1 MAKVGDKFIIEIE
14 SVYGKLNGNEFS
26 EDEEYLRGN
35 PRLYT
40 IKGFNSLVFDEDG
53 LNRLEKYEPPEEEK
67 SSPVNVGDEIED
79 ENGARW
85 FVTAIQKRN
94 DSVFDV
100 FGVGFDGHTH
110 NTNTAKAKRTG
121 YRNRHIVDALAWTV
135 PVEML

>member
-1 MAKVGDKFIIEIE
+1 MAKVGDKYIVEIDDR
-14 SVYGKLNGNEFS
+14 VLMNGG
-26 EDEEYLRGN
+26 YYAVL
-35 PRLYT
+35 
-40 IKGFNSLVFDEDG
+40 KGFPKILLSENDLDI
-53 LNRLEKYEPPEEEK
+53 LEKYEPPEEEK

>member
-1 MAKVGDKFIIEIE
+1 MAKVGDKFIIEIGE
-14 SVYGKLNGNEFS
+14 VFTAKGTYMAYGCEENEY
-26 EDEEYLRGN
+26 EEN
-35 PRLYT
+35 LYR
-40 IKGFNSLVFDEDG
+40 IKGFNSLVFDDDG
-53 LNRLEKYEPPEEEK
+53 LSKLEKYEPPEEEK

-121 YRNRHIVDALAWTV
+121 HRNRHIVDALAWTV

>member
-1 MAKVGDKFIIEIE
+1 MAKVGDKFIIEIGE
-14 SVYGKLNGNEFS
+14 VFKGAWTDNVYVEN
-26 EDEEYLRGN
+26 
-35 PRLYT
+35 LYRV
-40 IKGFNSLVFDEDG
+40 KGFNSLVFDDNG
-53 LNRLEKYEPPEEEK
+53 LNKLEKYEPPEEEK

>member
-1 MAKVGDKFIIEIE
+1 MAKVGDKFIIEIGE
-14 SVYGKLNGNEFS
+14 VFTAKGTYMAYGCEENEY
-26 EDEEYLRGN
+26 EEN
-35 PRLYT
+35 LYRV
-40 IKGFNSLVFDEDG
+40 KGFNSLVFDDNG

>member
-1 MAKVGDKFIIEIE
+1 MAKVGDKFIVEISEVLTSKGTYMAYGCEENEYEE
-14 SVYGKLNGNEFS
+14 S
-26 EDEEYLRGN
+26 
-35 PRLYT
+35 LYRV
-40 IKGFNSLVFDEDG
+40 KGFNSLVFDDNG

>member
-1 MAKVGDKFIIEIE
+1 MAEVGDKFIIEIDE
-14 SVYGKLNGNEFS
+14 VFKAKGTYKAYGGEENEY
-26 EDEEYLRGN
+26 EEN
-35 PRLYT
+35 LYRV
-40 IKGFNSLVFDEDG
+40 KGFNSLVFDDNG

>member
-1 MAKVGDKFIIEIE
+1 MAKVGDKFIIEIGEVFTAKGTYMAYGCEENEYEE
-14 SVYGKLNGNEFS
+14 S
-26 EDEEYLRGN
+26 
-35 PRLYT
+35 LYRV
-40 IKGFNSLVFDEDG
+40 KGFNSLVFDDNG
-53 LNRLEKYEPPEEEK
+53 LNKLEKYEPPEEEK